1 MTLNISSTIHLSS
14 GTSTPRAN
22 EAEVGKA
29 VRESSIPREDIFVTS
44 KVMVHEH
51 GYNAAL
57 SAIDDSLQRFGLGY
71 LDLFLI
77 HSVLSGKE
85 KRLETGGHSCAKK
98 AGKFRVYRLEEI
110 REAGLEMPVVNQ
122 VEVRQFSIHSA
133 SRKPIVDYCTA
144 HNIVVQAYCP
154 FIRGKNFDEAVL
166 TEVAKKVHVRTLPLT
181 AALTSSLQSVR
192 QIRTTNSGPV
202 VAPTRSSQPARIAVN
217 AEVYDFEI
225 AGEDMDAL
233 DALDR
238 ARRVR

>member
-1 MTLNISSTIHLSS
+1 MPQLGLGVS
-14 GTSTPRAN
+14 GAEDCSTSTPRAN

-122 VEVRQFSIHSA
+122 VE
-133 SRKPIVDYCTA
+133 PIVDYCTA

-166 TEVAKKVHVRTLPLT
+166 TEVAKKYAKSVPQILVRW
-181 AALTSSLQSVR
+181 SLQR
-192 QIRTTNSGPV
+192 GY
-202 VAPTRSSQPARIAVN
+202 SSQPARIAVN